1 METYMLTI
9 PRNVHKRTLMIMIE
23 QNDCKRW
30 IIAKEEG
37 KNGYLHWQIRLQTSN
52 DKFFE
57 WVKMFIPTA
66 HIEKAQDKWEY
77 ERKEGKYWG
86 SDDTTEIRAMRFGT
100 LRENQKRVL
109 KALERQN
116 DRQVM
121 VWYDKAGKQGKSW
134 LVGHLWETGKA
145 CYVPPTMSTPKEII
159 QWVHSA
165 YKGEGLIVIDIPRSW
180 SWSEA
185 LYTVIETVKDGLVY
199 DPRYSAN
206 MRNIRG
212 VKVLVMSNNKPKV
225 GKLSAD
231 RWVIWEE
238 GSNLQS

>member
-1 METYMLTI
+1 
-9 PRNVHKRTLMIMIE
+9 
-23 QNDCKRW
+23 
-30 IIAKEEG
+30 
-37 KNGYLHWQIRLQTSN
+37 
-52 DKFFE
+52 
-57 WVKMFIPTA
+57 
-66 HIEKAQDKWEY
+66 
-77 ERKEGKYWG
+77 
-86 SDDTTEIRAMRFGT
+86 
-100 LRENQKRVL
+100 
-109 KALERQN
+109 
-116 DRQVM
+116 M
-121 VWYDKAGKQGKSW
+121 VWYDQAGKQGKSW

-165 YKGEGLIVIDIPRSW
+165 YKGEGLIVIDIPRTW
-180 SWSEA
+180 SWSEP

-212 VKVLVMSNNKPKV
+212 VKVLVMSNDKPKV